1 MYFRAVWWTRMRRSD
16 DWLTLEDYFLEDWI
30 ALSFLGSPAKRR
42 PRPCAPE
49 GVLNLVDNAADAWSA
64 ASPADKTRVEDD
76 LMQRIKAW
84 RSQDGKAFFLGY
96 TREDGQRMHA
106 KAMLNSKV
114 RQRQGRAKRSK
125 KRKSASSSEL
135 DPEQVGFLQQP
146 AAGAGPG
153 SSAFACCT
161 IC

>member
-1 MYFRAVWWTRMRRSD
+1 
-16 DWLTLEDYFLEDWI
+16 
-30 ALSFLGSPAKRR
+30 LSFALLAAGVPGSPAKRR
-42 PRPCAPE
+42 PSAPE
-49 GVLNLVDNAADAWSA
+49 GVLDLVDNAADAWSA
-64 ASPADKTRVEDD
+64 ASPDDKTRVEDA

-96 TREDGQRMHA
+96 TREEGQRMHA
-106 KAMLNSKV
+106 KAMLKNKV
-114 RQRQGRAKRSK
+114 RQRQLQAKRSK
-125 KRKSASSSEL
+125 KRKSASSSSEL

-153 SSAFACCT
+153 SSAFHCCT